1 MANKRIFFKN
11 LIKEKWLGYDTKTWF
26 RSYTSTAKRQ
36 NIALKILFFSVP
48 IEVAPKKAS
57 TVSTSSSNGPPND
70 RIYQNTLPFQ
80 KPDSGVQDPTNLA
93 KPTVSGPY
101 IHISECFSGKPV
113 PPKPPPRQITSSL
126 GSNQQH
132 EKPINRVPSTGSHRH
147 DSSTDEE
154 QVRIN
159 FFK

>member
-1 MANKRIFFKN
+1 MWDIWFHCQIVCSKTQSRLNDSYSS
-11 LIKEKWLGYDTKTWF
+11 LDT
-26 RSYTSTAKRQ
+26 YYLHQ
-36 NIALKILFFSVP
+36 IDLFHISVP

-80 KPDSGVQDPTNLA
+80 KPDSGVQDPTLA

-132 EKPINRVPSTGSHRH
+132 EKPINRIPSTGSHRH

-159 FFK
+159 VLK

>member
-1 MANKRIFFKN
+1 M
-11 LIKEKWLGYDTKTWF
+11 
-26 RSYTSTAKRQ
+26 STAKRQ
-36 NIALKILFFSVP
+36 NIALKKIFISVP

-80 KPDSGVQDPTNLA
+80 KPDSGLQDPTSA

-126 GSNQQH
+126 GSSQQH

-154 QVRIN
+154 QVGIN
-159 FFK
+159 VLKWNLVERTKSSWQFGATWQISVSHMK

>member
-1 MANKRIFFKN
+1 M
-11 LIKEKWLGYDTKTWF
+11 
-26 RSYTSTAKRQ
+26 STAKRQ
-36 NIALKILFFSVP
+36 NIALKKFFISVP

-80 KPDSGVQDPTNLA
+80 KPDSGLQDPTSA

-126 GSNQQH
+126 GSSQQH

-154 QVRIN
+154 QVRIIV
-159 FFK
+159 